1 MLSLSVRIQRLM
13 LNINVNYFHCIIY
26 CIVIIVSCNMN
37 FNLFDAIFLFFVG
50 GK

>member
-1 MLSLSVRIQRLM
+1 ML
-13 LNINVNYFHCIIY
+13 IIF
-26 CIVIIVSCNMN
+26 IVLYIKEVVIVSCNMN